1 MDESSQNFIDSFFK
15 VVFAFREKNFF
26 WRECFFVSFFVFL
39 GSVMGEYIPVTLIIY
54 THEYITPNRA
64 GDDDDDVNDD
74 DDDVFLS
81 SLSLR
86 VFSFPRTRESRER

>member
-1 MDESSQNFIDSFFK
+1 MDESSQNFIDCFLIK

-26 WRECFFVSFFVFL
+26 WRECFFVSFLFF
-39 GSVMGEYIPVTLIIY
+39 GDPWEYIPVTLIIY

-81 SLSLR
+81 SLSHR

>member
-1 MDESSQNFIDSFFK
+1 
-15 VVFAFREKNFF
+15 
-26 WRECFFVSFFVFL
+26 
-39 GSVMGEYIPVTLIIY
+39 MGEYIPVTLIIY

-81 SLSLR
+81 SLSFASSLSR
-86 VFSFPRTRESRER
+86 GRASRANDKKAALKVRGGGEREREQQK

>member
-1 MDESSQNFIDSFFK
+1 MDESSQNFIDCFLRSSSLFAKKIFFGG
-15 VVFAFREKNFF
+15 N
-26 WRECFFVSFFVFL
+26 VFL
-39 GSVMGEYIPVTLIIY
+39 YLFLFFGDPLWEYIPVTLIIY